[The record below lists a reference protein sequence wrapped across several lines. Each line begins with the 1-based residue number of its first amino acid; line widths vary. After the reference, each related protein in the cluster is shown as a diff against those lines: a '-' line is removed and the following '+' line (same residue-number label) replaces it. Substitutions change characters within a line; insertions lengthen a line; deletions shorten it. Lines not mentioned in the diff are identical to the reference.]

1 MKTYVTLALA
11 ILTQAVGNVCLSK
24 GMKEL
29 PSASAIDLHS
39 LSALFSQAVQNPI
52 LWVGTVL
59 LIVFFL
65 LFAAVLS
72 WADLTFVLPVISAEV
87 IVNVAGRDEVVFADL
102 GRALFDAYPGPRR
115 LWLDMRATHN
125 GIDWRPGLARWR
137 EMVEFLLGR

>member
-1 MKTYVTLALA
+1 MKTYVALAFA

-29 PSASAIDLHS
+29 PSADSIDVHHL
-39 LSALFSQAVQNPI
+39 LVLFSQAVQSPI
-52 LWVGTVL
+52 IWVGTVL

-87 IVNVAGRDEVVFADL
+87 IVNVAFANYFL
-102 GRALFDAYPGPRR
+102 NEPVSSSRWA
-115 LWLDMRATHN
+115 AT
-125 GIDWRPGLARWR
+125 
-137 EMVEFLLGR
+137 